1 MARRE
6 MEIGSPVGLV
16 FWVYWVLATAVGFTV
31 GAIGVT
37 VVFRAVFPTT
47 GYVSPASP
55 WAVGADLAVGLA
67 AAGAAVGILQWL
79 VLRRR
84 VSHAGWWV
92 FATAV
97 SFPVGLAV
105 YSVVLRTVH
114 FGVGLGTALT
124 VAPATAG
131 ATVGILQSLVLI
143 PPVSRAVWWV
153 LATAL
158 SSAVGLPATGTVGP
172 PVGGL
177 VVGMITGAVLV
188 WLLRHTVPKPQ

>member
-1 MARRE
+1 M
-6 MEIGSPVGLV
+6 
-16 FWVYWVLATAVGFTV
+16 ATAVGFTV

-37 VVFRAVFPTT
+37 VVFRAVFPTA
-47 GYVSPASP
+47 GYARQASP

-67 AAGAAVGILQWL
+67 AAGAAVGILQWV

-84 VSHAGWWV
+84 VSHDGWWV

-97 SFPVGLAV
+97 SFPVGFAV
-105 YSVVLRTVH
+105 YSVVLRTAH
-114 FGVGLGTALT
+114 FGVGLSTALM
-124 VAPATAG
+124 VAPAAAG

-172 PVGGL
+172 PLGGL
-177 VVGMITGAVLV
+177 VVGVITGAALVL
-188 WLLRHTVPKPQ
+188 LLRHTVPKPQ